1 MMKKIF
7 ILFLIVLVAGM
18 LIFFLKKSKWD
29 GKGDFKIAVVGGDKI
44 GIVSISPERKMVNTL
59 EVEGEVLVWIPGGL
73 GWYRSDRI
81 KRVVGQER
89 MEKNIDPIFFY
100 NLGFL
105 PDKVIY
111 VEKFEDWKRGRGI
124 INLNN
129 QLIYKK
135 EIIKNNLS
143 EDNWL
148 LDEVMARDFAD
159 SRLTND
165 ELRLSII
172 NATNE
177 GKLANFIAKRLEWFG
192 FSVVSVD
199 NSETKVEGCLILFGP
214 KSEES
219 LGFEKLNF
227 FGCEKRA
234 DSDLNENEVELY
246 FGDKYTQML
255 KYSTYVGT
263 F

>member
-1 MMKKIF
+1 MKKIL
-7 ILFLIVLVAGM
+7 ILFLGLVVLGG

-44 GIVSISPERKMVNTL
+44 GIVSISPERKMINTL
-59 EVEGEVLVWIPGGL
+59 EVDGEVSVWIPGGL

-81 KRVVGQER
+81 KRVLEQER
-89 MEKNIDPIFFY
+89 MEKNVDPIFFY

-111 VEKFEDWKRGRGI
+111 VDKFEDWKRGRRI
-124 INLNN
+124 KNLNS

-135 EIIKNNLS
+135 EIVKNKLS
-143 EDNWL
+143 EDNQL

-165 ELRLSII
+165 ELRLSVI

-177 GKLANFIAKRLEWFG
+177 SQLANFIAKRLEWFG
-192 FSVVSVD
+192 FSVVSID
-199 NSETKVEGCLILFGP
+199 NSEMKVENCLILFGP

-227 FGCEKRA
+227 LGCEKKA
-234 DSDLNENEVELY
+234 DSNLNEKEVELY